1 MAPPVKESTSQA
13 SLPSAWTAPNQLS
26 VANLQI
32 LLSKHDVPYNKS
44 KDKKE
49 ALLMYYSHLV
59 HVKAPEDILLWPSSA
74 KLLCKLLP
82 LQEKQSD
89 PQLGD
94 NSSGPQGTQSTDVP
108 ADLDDDQVLVAPND
122 HLGKHAQSD
131 SSSEGRTHRPPPKRK
146 TPPRKVPPRKHQTRA
161 RTSRTPRNPV
171 SRKPNTDKPSYP
183 RVLVPSSR
191 PSSLP
196 KSNDHAPSP
205 AISSRPA
212 LNTQPQSPPFAP
224 PLVFYQCHPSP

>member
-59 HVKAPEDILLWPSSA
+59 HNAISRDSLVRIYEA
-74 KLLCKLLP
+74 
-82 LQEKQSD
+82 LQEKQLD

-108 ADLDDDQVLVAPND
+108 ADLDDNQVLVAPND

-171 SRKPNTDKPSYP
+171 SRNPNTDKPSYP

-212 LNTQPQSPPFAP
+212 SNTQPQSPPFAP